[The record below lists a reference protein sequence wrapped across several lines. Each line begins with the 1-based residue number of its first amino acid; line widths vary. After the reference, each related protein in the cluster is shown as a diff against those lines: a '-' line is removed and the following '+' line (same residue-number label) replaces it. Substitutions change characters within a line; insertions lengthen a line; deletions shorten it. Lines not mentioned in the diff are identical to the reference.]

1 MEIFIGE
8 KVTSI
13 DGRSVVQKVKK
24 NQMIFHEC
32 DKSIHSEPI
41 VCEAGELKI
50 INNTLVICSQ
60 GEWYTLWRYKQLD
73 SGSGQGS

>member
-1 MEIFIGE
+1 
-8 KVTSI
+8 
-13 DGRSVVQKVKK
+13 
-24 NQMIFHEC
+24 MIFCEC

-60 GEWYTLWRYKQLD
+60 GEWYLLCGDISSWTQAQARVACRQMGLSPNGKLKND
-73 SGSGQGS
+73 